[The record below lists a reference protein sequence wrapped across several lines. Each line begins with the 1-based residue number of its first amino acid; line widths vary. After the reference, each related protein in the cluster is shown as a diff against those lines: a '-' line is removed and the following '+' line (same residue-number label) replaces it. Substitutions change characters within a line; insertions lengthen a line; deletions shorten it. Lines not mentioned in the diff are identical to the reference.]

1 MKGLFVCG
9 VLVHIQFFLKKLFN
23 MANPEH
29 VEIIRQGVEKWNEW
43 RKNNPL
49 ISPDLS
55 HANLENANLIG
66 VDFDG
71 YWNRTLDGSESYCYL
86 HNANLSKADLS
97 NAKMRGALLIG
108 TNLKGANLCNAD
120 LSRFWPDRDISED
133 TDLTDSILDYANLS
147 GAKLNYAN
155 LTRAN
160 LVGTNFSGAT
170 INGCKIYGISAWD
183 VNLENA
189 VQKNLVISKGDEPEM
204 SVDNLHVAQF
214 IYLMI
219 NNKNIRDVLD
229 TITAKGVLILGR
241 FTEKRKEVLD
251 GLKEELRKFGLLPI
265 MFDFDRPTNKDYTE
279 TVQTLAGMCMFVIA
293 DVTAQKSAPLEL
305 EATIKQFK
313 IPYQPIF
320 DSTGDNP
327 YPFPMLQDLQN
338 SFHWVLKTLSY
349 KGKDQLL
356 NKEIIRKYIIDPVN
370 KKREELKNDKS
381 VKQEMTIITEIV

>member
-1 MKGLFVCG
+1 
-9 VLVHIQFFLKKLFN
+9 

-29 VEIIRQGVEKWNEW
+29 VEIIRQGVEKWNQW

-49 ISPDLS
+49 IDPDL
-55 HANLENANLIG
+55 ANVNLANANLSG
-66 VDFDG
+66 VDFG
-71 YWNRTLDGSESYCYL
+71 AKWNRTLDGSLTCCSL
-86 HNANLSKADLS
+86 RNANLSNADLRNARMMGVDLSGANLRSADLS
-97 NAKMRGALLIG
+97 K
-108 TNLKGANLCNAD
+108 ANFV
-120 LSRFWPDRDISED
+120 RFWPDRDFDVTEALIA
-133 TDLTDSILDYANLS
+133 DLSDSILDYANLS
-147 GAKLNYAN
+147 EAKLDYAD

-320 DSTGDNP
+320 DSTGDDP

-338 SFHWVLKTLSY
+338 SFRWVLKTLSY